1 MRYAERLSDPVAPYA
16 TDEPCGDQGCE
27 ATRVREG
34 YQFVLRGHRCHC
46 KDEDILR
53 RVLECIGKPEE
64 LLRTVGATRWS
75 RVFGTRLRAAV
86 GGLGR
91 DPEPVA
97 RSDFDR
103 AEFARL
109 RAFVDGGQTPP
120 DEAAAGQLVDDLT
133 AVAAVLLRAKTMAQ
147 ADREAAGLGDDLLD
161 DTSGLLEAASRKL
174 LEQAAVD
181 LLDTLAR
188 PFAEAG
194 LRTAA
199 RAAAQPAG
207 RPVPGDLRLLA
218 KGVAADNQLLAT
230 TVSALRRHKAWLLEK
245 VEQTRA
251 QTDCTLAAD
260 VAAVRIP
267 VVQTKLGEGE
277 GEGEG
282 DRDPDPEG
290 GRELAAAAERLALLT
305 RRYLIACVCAAINP
319 PCPACTDDDVL
330 LAGIDVLDCEVED
343 ICQVVRRYV
352 PTGPNLRYWFPPLTW
367 LPKLL
372 EKLCCTDAL
381 LQPPRREG
389 RDREGVSPIGEAG
402 FLATGPRQAP
412 AGTSARDRVLL
423 LLGEELASL
432 DPTGRGAALLPLSLS
447 PALLRA
453 DLAQTATQSPDV
465 RAVVGSIAADAVGD
479 QLGQVRADARRQL
492 EEVAAELSST
502 VAVDREVDATVNR
515 QMTTVRRE
523 LGQYKSQT
531 SRQLGRLESAVR
543 ERLAELEG
551 ELAEVRSLRDRL
563 AQAETQA
570 KAATKAEAED
580 EPDTANGNGPQRG
593 RKGRKGDRT

>member
-1 MRYAERLSDPVAPYA
+1 
-16 TDEPCGDQGCE
+16 
-27 ATRVREG
+27 
-34 YQFVLRGHRCHC
+34 
-46 KDEDILR
+46 
-53 RVLECIGKPEE
+53 
-64 LLRTVGATRWS
+64 
-75 RVFGTRLRAAV
+75 
-86 GGLGR
+86 
-91 DPEPVA
+91 
-97 RSDFDR
+97 
-103 AEFARL
+103 
-109 RAFVDGGQTPP
+109 
-120 DEAAAGQLVDDLT
+120 
-133 AVAAVLLRAKTMAQ
+133 
-147 ADREAAGLGDDLLD
+147 
-161 DTSGLLEAASRKL
+161 
-174 LEQAAVD
+174 
-181 LLDTLAR
+181 
-188 PFAEAG
+188 
-194 LRTAA
+194 
-199 RAAAQPAG
+199 
-207 RPVPGDLRLLA
+207 
-218 KGVAADNQLLAT
+218 
-230 TVSALRRHKAWLLEK
+230 VSALRRHKAWLLEK
-245 VEQTRA
+245 VEHTRA

-267 VVQTKLGEGE
+267 VVQTKLDEGE
-277 GEGEG
+277 GGRE
-282 DRDPDPEG
+282 PEG

-381 LQPPRREG
+381 LKPPRRKD
-389 RDREGVSPIGEAG
+389 RDGDGESVVPPAEAG
-402 FLATGPRQAP
+402 LLTGGPRQAP
-412 AGTSARDRVLL
+412 AGTSDRDRVLL

-432 DPTGRGAALLPLSLS
+432 DPTGRGAALLPPSLS

-453 DLAQTATQSPDV
+453 DLARAATQSPDV

-492 EEVAAELSST
+492 EEVAAELTAT

-531 SRQLGRLESAVR
+531 SRQLGRLESSVR

-563 AQAETQA
+563 AE
-570 KAATKAEAED
+570 AEAQAQAAPAEAGEPEA

-593 RKGRKGDRT
+593 RKGRKGDRS